1 MERKQEETI
10 RELELDIF
18 IWKELQTKHS
28 NDIEFFHYSQ
38 NQIDWLEEE
47 LDKISRLENWNE
59 YI

>member
-1 MERKQEETI
+1 MERKQEKII
-10 RELELDIF
+10 RELELYIF
-18 IWKELQTKHS
+18 TWKELQIKHS
-28 NDIEFFHYSQ
+28 DDLDFFHYSQ